1 MSNDKQIS
9 QSSSKLDELQSLL
22 ERQIELARQG
32 SISELETL
40 SKQADSL
47 AGKLAQSAILE
58 SDEFRNRRERL
69 QKLYE
74 DLHLALTVQKAD
86 AFAELR
92 RVRKGR
98 RVVEAYRNNI

>member
-9 QSSSKLDELQSLL
+9 ELSSKLDELQSLV
-22 ERQIELARQG
+22 ERQIELTRQG
-32 SISELETL
+32 SISEVEAL
-40 SKQADSL
+40 SEQADSL
-47 AGKLAQSAILE
+47 AGKLVQSGILE
-58 SDEFRNRRERL
+58 SGEFRNRRERL

-74 DLHLALTVQKAD
+74 DLRLAVTVQKAD

-98 RVVEAYRNNI
+98 KAVEAYRNNI

>member
-1 MSNDKQIS
+1 MSNDEQTSKF
-9 QSSSKLDELQSLL
+9 SSKIDELQSLL

-32 SISELETL
+32 SISEVEAL
-40 SKQADSL
+40 SEQADSL
-47 AGKLAQSAILE
+47 AGKLVQSGIME
-58 SDEFRNRRERL
+58 SVEFRNRRERL

-74 DLHLALTVQKAD
+74 DLRLAVTVQKAD

-98 RVVEAYRNNI
+98 KAVEAYRNNI

>member
-9 QSSSKLDELQSLL
+9 EFSSKLDELQSLL

-32 SISELETL
+32 SILEVEALSE
-40 SKQADSL
+40 QAASL
-47 AGKLAQSAILE
+47 AGRLAQSGILE
-58 SDEFRNRRERL
+58 SGEFRNRRERL

-74 DLHLALTVQKAD
+74 DLRLAIMVQKAD

-98 RVVEAYRNNI
+98 KAVEAYRNNI

>member
-1 MSNDKQIS
+1 MSTDKEKS
-9 QSSSKLDELQSLL
+9 EFSSKLDKLQSLL

-32 SISELETL
+32 SISEVESL
-40 SKQADSL
+40 SKRADLL
-47 AGKLAQSAILE
+47 AGQLRRSAILE

-69 QKLYE
+69 HRLYE
-74 DLHLALTVQKAD
+74 DLRLALTVQKAD

-98 RVVEAYRNNI
+98 RAVGAYRNNI

>member
-9 QSSSKLDELQSLL
+9 EFSSKLDELQSLL

-32 SISELETL
+32 SIIEVEALSE
-40 SKQADSL
+40 QATSL
-47 AGKLAQSAILE
+47 AGRLAQSGILE
-58 SDEFRNRRERL
+58 SGKFRNRRERL

-74 DLHLALTVQKAD
+74 DLRLAITVQKVD

-98 RVVEAYRNNI
+98 KAVEAYRNNI

>member
-1 MSNDKQIS
+1 MSKDKQIS

-22 ERQIELARQG
+22 ERQIELTRQG
-32 SISELETL
+32 SISEVEALGE
-40 SKQADSL
+40 QADSL
-47 AGKLAQSAILE
+47 AGKLAQSGILE
-58 SDEFRNRRERL
+58 SAEFRNRRERL

-74 DLHLALTVQKAD
+74 DLRLAITVQKAD

-98 RVVEAYRNNI
+98 KAVEAYRNNI